1 MIMISQISFQTD
13 LELQTLLQKL
23 RTSSIKDLSLGYL
36 SKSTRKLDVLLWS
49 RLPFSLQTASLSG
62 FIACQIVKS
71 IIVASKKNS
80 FEIDAYLGKVAKITE
95 IIITYL
101 PLKWREVS
109 LEFWLNQLFSIDKEF
124 NRDEHQMEQLAIE
137 NGKPW
142 TINDILNLISPD
154 EVKAQIEKLLNDI
167 IELDVLFNNFKKV
180 EQEKDKKNIILGL
193 SKFGDFWSN
202 VDKNLI
208 TSNKSQSPIVLTYAL
223 MFYNAGLAVLKNAQ
237 EEIVDRYALKEHL
250 VAKIKLV
257 EKLLLVVT
265 GCCKIEN
272 VSWEKD
278 EENQEKLQEIRLN
291 FDKKLNTILVT
302 STENEQDLL
311 YRSESL
317 KILLKLLADD
327 IKEFFSELVYQCI
340 YVLGSAPCSY
350 SFIGFGSLEKQSY
363 TPYSDLEFGILI
375 EEGKDNEE
383 NRKYFRNLSHLL
395 QAKIIN
401 LGETPIPFSLFKYSF
416 DDLTGMGFC
425 FDLGGKTP
433 LGRYYDD
440 KTSGDKYGQLK
451 YELIGSP
458 NHLVQYLEDKW
469 FEVDKLLPM
478 EIGHCTHICGNNDL
492 TKKYQSLAHTKL
504 FVQEQQLIILIADL
518 EKYDTKLGDQSQE
531 GKLYDI
537 KKEIYRLPNI
547 IIEGFAIYYSLCSE
561 NNYDKIDELLKN
573 RYITEKAANNLKIAL
588 GIAIELRLR
597 TYLSYKNQDER
608 MASTPAVSLEH
619 KESKEN
625 LNSKIFMVPNLQIL
639 FRFYYRVL
647 PLYEVAVKF
656 CEADD
661 KKQFL
666 MQNDFLDN
674 SEKNKAIICKKLL
687 LIEPAKKWFLEA
699 TKKNQQDFESFNY
712 LSIICTE
719 LGEYKISEQYLM
731 KAEQLCLTTANKFLM
746 KIYHNYGNL
755 YLKLGDFTKAN
766 TYFTKSIENLGAV
779 SAKNLKLL
787 QYQKSK
793 MLHSIGLLKFEESKF
808 EESQSNLIEALN
820 ILKNSEIDY
829 LYDTM
834 LILNNLGRVCW
845 RLGKYTEAIKF
856 FHSVKETTIT
866 LYDNQQN
873 PNIILPLHNLACI
886 HQEMCE
892 YDVAEGYF
900 RQGINVSLKVYKW
913 NNPRL
918 ASILNDYGVLLDTIG
933 NMSEAKKNYE
943 NALNIRKALYKDHY
957 PHHSLVETLNN
968 LAVQGI
974 DDKNYCENVY
984 FKELEKIINL
994 NINNFTILLQ
1004 IHIYNN
1010 FASIY
1015 LSLCGKDNTNV
1026 IYFNKA
1032 ENYLVKANLF
1042 ANQLYN
1048 GEVNRLTAA
1057 ILDNL
1062 GILYFR
1068 AKKIPEAV
1076 QFHTQALEMRQIIYK
1091 NNPHGEIANSLDN
1104 LGNAISSLLSCEQQR
1119 IALKYYFDALTMR
1132 KFIYGEKP
1140 HRDVIN
1146 SYNNIGLCFVKMMDK
1161 VSSIYYLK
1169 QSLKM
1174 SESIYFRLNNQH
1186 CFIKRGKYNLQT
1198 AMNKFNQINQQ
1209 LFKYKTTDIEQG
1221 LRRIVTCG
1229 STNELKQYLEY
1240 TSVNI
1245 NTQDDNLNKGY
1256 TALHLAILNS
1266 KIETALLLL
1275 KYNARYDIKDNS
1287 NKTVIDYAM
1296 EKKISVFLNA
1306 VLKIIYKNYRC
1317 DTKECALRIA
1327 ISTGNNEAV
1336 KLLLAFDSDT
1346 NRTVGLTN
1354 EAAIH
1359 QAVRQSCKSYP
1370 S

>member
-1 MIMISQISFQTD
+1 M
-13 LELQTLLQKL
+13 QK
-23 RTSSIKDLSLGYL
+23 
-36 SKSTRKLDVLLWS
+36 
-49 RLPFSLQTASLSG
+49 
-62 FIACQIVKS
+62 
-71 IIVASKKNS
+71 
-80 FEIDAYLGKVAKITE
+80 
-95 IIITYL
+95 
-101 PLKWREVS
+101 
-109 LEFWLNQLFSIDKEF
+109 
-124 NRDEHQMEQLAIE
+124 
-137 NGKPW
+137 
-142 TINDILNLISPD
+142 
-154 EVKAQIEKLLNDI
+154 
-167 IELDVLFNNFKKV
+167 
-180 EQEKDKKNIILGL
+180 
-193 SKFGDFWSN
+193 
-202 VDKNLI
+202 
-208 TSNKSQSPIVLTYAL
+208 
-223 MFYNAGLAVLKNAQ
+223 
-237 EEIVDRYALKEHL
+237 
-250 VAKIKLV
+250 
-257 EKLLLVVT
+257 
-265 GCCKIEN
+265 
-272 VSWEKD
+272 
-278 EENQEKLQEIRLN
+278 IRLN
-291 FDKKLNTILVT
+291 FDENLNSILVT
-302 STENEQDLL
+302 SAENEQDLL
-311 YRSESL
+311 SRAESL
-317 KILLKLLADD
+317 KNLLKLLADD
-327 IKEFFSELVYQCI
+327 IKEFFSKLVFQCI

-350 SFIGFGSLEKQSY
+350 SFIGFGSLAKQSY

-375 EEGKDNEE
+375 EEGKNNEE

-395 QAKIIN
+395 PAKIIN

-416 DDLTGMGFC
+416 DDLTDMGFC
-425 FDLGGKTP
+425 FDLGGKSP
-433 LGRYYDD
+433 LGRYYDN
-440 KTSGDKYGQLK
+440 KISEDKYVQLK

-458 NHLVQYLEDKW
+458 NHLVQYLQDKW
-469 FEVDKLLPM
+469 FEVDKLLPI
-478 EIGHCTHICGNNDL
+478 EIGHCTHICGNNYL

-504 FVQEQQLIILIADL
+504 CVQQHQEQQLIILLADL
-518 EKYDTKLGDQSQE
+518 EKYDAKLGDKSQE

-537 KKEIYRLPNI
+537 KKEIYSLPNI
-547 IIEGFAIYYSLCSE
+547 IIEGFAIHYSLCSE
-561 NNYDKIDELLKN
+561 SNYDKIDELFKN
-573 RYITEKAANNLKIAL
+573 YYITTKAADNLKIAL

-597 TYLSYKNQDER
+597 TYLSYKKQDER

-731 KAEQLCLTTANKFLM
+731 KAEQLCLTTTNKFLM

-755 YLKLGDFTKAN
+755 YFKLGDFTKAN
-766 TYFTKSIENLGAV
+766 TCFTKSIENLGT

-787 QYQKSK
+787 QYQKCK
-793 MLHSIGLLKFEESKF
+793 ILHSIGLLKF

-820 ILKNSEIDY
+820 ILKNSGIDY
-829 LYDTM
+829 LYDIM
-834 LILNNLGRVCW
+834 LILNNLGRVYW
-845 RLGKYTEAIKF
+845 RLGKHTEAIKF
-856 FHSVKETTIT
+856 FHTVKETTIT
-866 LYDNQQN
+866 LYNNQQN

-886 HQEMCE
+886 HQEMYE
-892 YDVAEGYF
+892 YNVAKDYF

-913 NNPRL
+913 NNTRL
-918 ASILNDYGVLLDTIG
+918 ASILNDYSVLLDTIG
-933 NMSEAKKNYE
+933 NMSESKKNYE
-943 NALNIRKALYKDHY
+943 NTLYKDHY
-957 PHHSLVETLNN
+957 SHHSLVKTLNN
-968 LAVQGI
+968 LAVQCI

-1015 LSLCGKDNTNV
+1015 LSLSGKDNANV
-1026 IYFNKA
+1026 IYFNKN

-1048 GEVNRLTAA
+1048 GEANRLTAA

-1076 QFHTQALEMRQIIYK
+1076 QFHTQVLEIRQIIYK

-1104 LGNAISSLLSCEQQR
+1104 LGNVISSSLPCEQQR

-1132 KFIYGEKP
+1132 RFIYGEKP

-1146 SYNNIGLCFVKMMDK
+1146 SYNNTGICFVKIMDK

-1174 SESIYFRLNNQH
+1174 SESIYYRLNNQH
-1186 CFIKRGKYNLQT
+1186 CFIKRGKYNLQI

-1221 LRRIVTCG
+1221 LRRIVTYS
-1229 STNELKQYLEY
+1229 STDEQKQYLEY

-1245 NTQDDNLNKGY
+1245 NTQDDNFNKGY

-1266 KIETALLLL
+1266 KIEIALLLL

-1287 NKTVIDYAM
+1287 NKTLIDYAK
-1296 EKKISVFLNA
+1296 EKNISVFLNA

-1317 DTKECALRIA
+1317 DAKECVLRIA
-1327 ISTGNNEAV
+1327 ISIRNNEAV
-1336 KLLLAFDSDT
+1336 KLLLAFDFDT
-1346 NRTVGLTN
+1346 NSTIGLTY
-1354 EAAIH
+1354 EAAIY
-1359 QAVRQSCKSYP
+1359 QAVRQNCKSYP
-1370 S
+1370 N